1 MSVSE
6 DGKSPASGLT
16 LTVPDQVD
24 RFCQILHR
32 RVVIRERNAVPDILF
47 HQYDSS
53 PFSEKVRVCLGIKK
67 LAWAAVDQPVIMP
80 KPELVALT
88 GGYRRI
94 PVMQIGADIYCDS
107 QLIVRELERRFPDPT
122 LFPDG
127 NPGLAYANAL
137 WSDREVFQAAVAI
150 IFGGLGSNVPA
161 DFIKDRVALS
171 GRPFDPVAM
180 QAAVPHMEAQMR
192 AHIALLSD
200 QLADG
205 RSFLAGDRAGLVDA
219 NGYYNLWFI
228 RSAFPPAAS
237 LFEGA
242 PHVPEWMER
251 VKAIGHGE
259 RSTLSREA
267 ALDIALTSEP
277 IAGTVAPRDAEREGK
292 RVTVAADDYGRDAV
306 AGVLVGSSQHHVAIC
321 RQDPQVGDVVVHFP
335 RIGFSVQH

>member
-1 MSVSE
+1 M
-6 DGKSPASGLT
+6 
-16 LTVPDQVD
+16 
-24 RFCQILHR
+24 
-32 RVVIRERNAVPDILF
+32 PDILF

-107 QLIVRELERRFPDPT
+107 QLIVRELERRFPEPT
-122 LFPDG
+122 LFPQG
-127 NPGLAYANAL
+127 NHGLAHANAM
-137 WSDREVFQAAVAI
+137 WSDRAVFQAAVTI
-150 IFGGLGSNVPA
+150 IFGGLGDKVPA
-161 DFIKDRVALS
+161 AFINDRTALS
-171 GRPFDPVAM
+171 GRSFDPAAM
-180 QAAVPHMEAQMR
+180 QAAVPHMEAQLR

-205 RSFLAGDRAGLVDA
+205 RRFLTGDRAGLVDA

-237 LFEGA
+237 LFESI
-242 PHVPEWMER
+242 PQVPEWLER

-259 RSTLSREA
+259 RSAVSRED
-267 ALDIALTSEP
+267 ALDIARTTEP
-277 IAGTVAPRDAEREGK
+277 MAGTVAPRDSELEGK

-306 AGVLVGSSQHHVAIC
+306 NGVLVGSSEHHVSIS
-321 RQDPQVGDVVVHFP
+321 RDDPQAGQVVVHFP
-335 RIGFSVQH
+335 RIGFSVQN

>member
-1 MSVSE
+1 M
-6 DGKSPASGLT
+6 
-16 LTVPDQVD
+16 
-24 RFCQILHR
+24 
-32 RVVIRERNAVPDILF
+32 PDILF

-107 QLIVRELERRFPDPT
+107 QLIVRELERRFPEPT
-122 LFPDG
+122 LFPQGDH
-127 NPGLAYANAL
+127 GLAHANAM
-137 WSDREVFQAAVAI
+137 WSDRAVFQAAVAI
-150 IFGGLGSNVPA
+150 IFGGLGDKVPA
-161 DFIKDRVALS
+161 AFINDRTALS
-171 GRPFDPVAM
+171 GRSFDPAAM
-180 QAAVPHMEAQMR
+180 QAAVPHMEAQLR

-205 RSFLAGDRAGLVDA
+205 RRFLTGDRAGLVDA

-237 LFEGA
+237 LFESI
-242 PHVPEWMER
+242 PQVPEWLER
-251 VKAIGHGE
+251 VTAIGHGK
-259 RSTLSREA
+259 RSAVRRED
-267 ALDIALTSEP
+267 ALDIARTSEP
-277 IAGTVAPRDAEREGK
+277 MEGTVAPRDDKLEGK

-306 AGVLVGSSQHHVAIC
+306 NGVLVGSSEHHVSLS
-321 RQDPQVGDVVVHFP
+321 RDDPQAGQVVVHFP
-335 RIGFSVQH
+335 RIGFSVQN

>member
-1 MSVSE
+1 M
-6 DGKSPASGLT
+6 
-16 LTVPDQVD
+16 
-24 RFCQILHR
+24 
-32 RVVIRERNAVPDILF
+32 PDILF

-53 PFSEKVRVCLGIKK
+53 PFSEKVRVCLGIKE

-107 QLIVRELERRFPDPT
+107 QLIVRELERRFPQLT
-122 LFPDG
+122 LFPQGDH
-127 NPGLAYANAL
+127 GLAHANAM
-137 WSDREVFQAAVAI
+137 WSDRAVFQAAVAI
-150 IFGGLGSNVPA
+150 IFGGLGDKVPA
-161 DFIKDRVALS
+161 AFINDRTALS
-171 GRPFDPVAM
+171 GRSFDPAAM
-180 QAAVPHMEAQMR
+180 QAAVPHMEAQLR

-205 RSFLAGDRAGLVDA
+205 RRFLTGDRAGLVDA

-237 LFEGA
+237 LFESM
-242 PHVPEWMER
+242 PHVPEWLER

-259 RSTLSREA
+259 RSAVSRED
-267 ALDIALTSEP
+267 ALDIARTTEP
-277 IAGTVAPRDAEREGK
+277 MVGTVAPRDAELEDK

-306 AGVLVGSSQHHVAIC
+306 DGVLVGSSEHHVSIS
-321 RQDPQVGDVVVHFP
+321 REDPQTGQVVVHFP
-335 RIGFSVQH
+335 RIGFSLQN